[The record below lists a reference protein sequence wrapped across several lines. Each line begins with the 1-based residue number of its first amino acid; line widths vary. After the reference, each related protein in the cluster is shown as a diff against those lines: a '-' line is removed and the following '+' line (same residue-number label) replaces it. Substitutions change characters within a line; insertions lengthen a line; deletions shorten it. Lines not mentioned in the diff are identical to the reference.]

1 MKYRKF
7 WPLGLLL
14 LAGLSLAS
22 GGRLLRLAQSM
33 EIFAAAYRSVNRY
46 YVEEPEPTALMRI
59 AIDSMNGSLDPYT
72 NYFSEAQIEQFR
84 INFKG
89 SWDGVGME
97 LIEYKGKVLVNE
109 LVDGSA
115 AKAAGIQIGDELLRI
130 DGSDIS
136 GKKLEDI
143 ERSLHGK
150 AGTQVLVETRRGVAA
165 SEEHNLTR
173 TKVERKNVPY
183 YSMLDDSTA
192 YIVLTTF
199 TERAGG
205 NVSNALQEL
214 QEKHNP
220 KQVILDLRD
229 NGGGLLIEAVALC
242 NVFLPKNKLIVYT
255 KNKVANWDRS
265 FSTQKQPLDS
275 QIPLIVLVN
284 GQSASASEIVA
295 GAIQDYDRGVLLG
308 QRSFGK
314 GLVQNTYDIGYNSKV
329 KLTTARYHIPSGRCI
344 QALAYKGGKSK
355 RMDDSLRSSFSTENG
370 REVFDGGG
378 LEPDYKIALAE
389 TKYLLDAIT
398 ESRLLFEF
406 ANDFRQKVDSIAPAL
421 EFQVSE
427 QLYADYLQFLAQK
440 NYAFE
445 LPSEKELAKL
455 EKTAKEEKKY
465 ASEKAAFEALRAKIR
480 AEKKRLLNQEKAA
493 LSIQL
498 RQAILRRYYSE
509 DQVIMARLKEDKEVK
524 AAIAL
529 FGDAKAFD
537 QLLEAPEK

>member
-1 MKYRKF
+1 M
-7 WPLGLLL
+7 GLVL
-14 LAGLSLAS
+14 LAGISLAS

-46 YVEEPEPTALMRI
+46 YVDDTEASSLMRI

-89 SWDGVGME
+89 SWDGVGIE
-97 LIEYKGKVLVNE
+97 LVEYQGKVLVNE

-115 AKAAGIQIGDELLRI
+115 AKAAGIQIGDQLLRI

-150 AGTQVLVETRRGVAA
+150 AGTQVLVETRRGAA
-165 SEEHNLTR
+165 TPKEYNLTR

-229 NGGGLLIEAVALC
+229 NGGGLLIEAVNLC

-265 FSTQKQPLDS
+265 FNTRSQPLDS
-275 QIPLIVLVN
+275 KIPLIVLVN
-284 GQSASASEIVA
+284 DHSASASEIVA

-344 QALAYKGGKSK
+344 QALEYKGGKSK
-355 RMDDSLRSSFSTENG
+355 RMEDSLRSSFSTENG
-370 REVFDGGG
+370 REVYDGGG
-378 LEPDYKIALAE
+378 LEPDYKIELAE
-389 TKYLLDAIT
+389 VKYLLDALT
-398 ESRLLFEF
+398 ESRLVFEF
-406 ANDFRQKVDSIAPAL
+406 ANNFRQREDSIAAAL
-421 EFQVSE
+421 EFQVSD
-427 QLYADYLQFLAQK
+427 QLYQEYVQFLAQK

-445 LPSEKELAKL
+445 LPSEKQLKAL
-455 EKTAKEEKKY
+455 EKTAKAEKKY
-465 ASEKAAFEALRAKIR
+465 AAQQASFEALKGKLLAQKKQLIKK
-480 AEKKRLLNQEKAA
+480 EKEAV
-493 LSIQL
+493 SIQL

-529 FGDAKAFD
+529 FADRQAFD

>member
-7 WPLGLLL
+7 WPLGLVL

-33 EIFAAAYRSVNRY
+33 EIFAAAYRAVNRY

-97 LIEYKGKVLVNE
+97 LIEYNGQVLVNE

-115 AKAAGIQIGDELLRI
+115 AKAAGIQVGDELLRI

-192 YIVLTTF
+192 YIILTTF

-220 KQVILDLRD
+220 KQVILDLRN
-229 NGGGLLIEAVALC
+229 NGGGLLIEAVNLC
-242 NVFLPKNKLIVYT
+242 NVFLPRNKLIVYT

-265 FSTQKQPLDS
+265 FSTRSQPLDS

-355 RMDDSLRSSFSTENG
+355 RMEDSLRSSFSTENG

-378 LEPDYKIALAE
+378 LEPDHKIALAE

-406 ANDFRQKVDSIAPAL
+406 ANDFRQQVDSIAPAL

-465 ASEKAAFEALRAKIR
+465 ASEKAAFEALRLKIQ
-480 AEKKRLLNQEKAA
+480 AEKKRLLNQEKEA

-529 FGDAKAFD
+529 FGDAKAFG
-537 QLLEAPEK
+537 QLLEAPKK